1 LSAPA
6 HTVPRRRSFSAAALV
21 RRLNVPG
28 LVTFFLALAAWELSI
43 ASGAVDVEFLAPP
56 TEIAAT
62 LVDLIKSGELAR
74 NTGHTLRSVLIG
86 WTISMV
92 AGVAIGTLL
101 GLYRPAW
108 VFSLASID
116 FLRSLPSI
124 ALIPVAV
131 LIFGFSVQMEVM
143 VIVYASIWTVII
155 NTIGGIRQVPREL
168 HDVGRTFRL
177 SRLRLAWTIV
187 LPAAMPTILVGARLA
202 MAVSLILAVISE
214 MIGNP
219 TGLGYAVVFE
229 QQAIRPEA
237 MFAYVVTIG
246 VLGVILNGLLVAAAR
261 LLRPVRTAELKS
273 R

>member
-1 LSAPA
+1 VARFFNPA
-6 HTVPRRRSFSAAALV
+6 GFLRRI
-21 RRLNVPG
+21 NVPG
-28 LVTFFLALAAWELSI
+28 LLTFAALLLLWELSI
-43 ASGAVDVEFLAPP
+43 ALGFVEVDFMAPP
-56 TEIAAT
+56 TEIAVT
-62 LVDLIKSGELAR
+62 LVDLAKSGELWK

-86 WTISMV
+86 WAIATF
-92 AGVAIGTLL
+92 AGILIGTVL

-108 VFSLASID
+108 VFSLASVD

-131 LIFGFSVQMEVM
+131 LIFGFSLQMEVM

-168 HDVGRTFRL
+168 RDVARTFGVGRVKE
-177 SRLRLAWTIV
+177 AWTIV
-187 LPAAMPTILVGARLA
+187 LPSALPTVIVGARLA

-219 TGLGYAVVFE
+219 SGLGYAVVFE

-246 VLGVILNGLLVAAAR
+246 LLGIILNSLLVAATR
-261 LLRPVRTAELKS
+261 LLRPVRTAEA
-273 R
+273 RAR